1 MRAVACF
8 AILCFL
14 FSCGDGN
21 KNKSYLPKS
30 TGASGDIVVVI
41 DSAQWKGEVGEA
53 LRDVLSRDVE
63 GLPREEPRFNIIK
76 VNPGG
81 SIGILNQIRNL
92 MYVFTLDQN
101 TPGAR
106 QIVQG
111 FTPETIEQIKSDT
124 SYYIYTEKDVN
135 ARGQE
140 VIYLFGQTQELLV
153 KHIRQKG
160 LSLVDYLNNIER
172 QRLEEK
178 LFKTRTTENISQ
190 FMQNELQC
198 AMSIPYGYKVADKQ
212 KDFVWFRQIEVE
224 VDKNVW
230 LTWKPY
236 ESEYQMLPDSLI
248 AWRDATA
255 KKYLFEDPENLISYL
270 MTETEVPFNPVV
282 AKQSK
287 VGEHYAM
294 ELRGLWRT
302 NNKSMG
308 GPFISYA
315 LVDQDRGLLYYIE
328 GFTFSPGKPQREIIR
343 ELEAILKTFQTSS
356 ELKEEK

>member
-1 MRAVACF
+1 MRVVVCSIVCLLF
-8 AILCFL
+8 A
-14 FSCGDGN
+14 CGDGN
-21 KNKSYLPKS
+21 KNKAYLPKS
-30 TGASGDIVVVI
+30 TGVSGDIVIVI
-41 DSAQWKGEVGEA
+41 DSAQWKGDVGKA
-53 LRDVLSRDVE
+53 LRDVLSKDVE
-63 GLPREEPRFNIIK
+63 GLPREEPLFNLID
-76 VNPGG
+76 VHPGS
-81 SIGILNQIRNL
+81 SIGLLNQIRNL
-92 MYVFTLDQN
+92 MYVFSLDQN
-101 TPGAR
+101 TAGGR
-106 QIVQG
+106 RIIQS

-124 SYYIYTEKDVN
+124 SFYIYTEKDVN

-140 VIYLFGQTQELLV
+140 VIYLFGQTEELLL
-153 KHIRQKG
+153 KHIKQNG
-160 LSLVDYLNNIER
+160 QSLADYLNNVER
-172 QRLEEK
+172 QRLENN
-178 LFKTRTTENISQ
+178 LFKTKTTENINQ
-190 FMQNELQC
+190 FMEKELGC

-212 KDFVWFRQIEVE
+212 KDFVWFRQME
-224 VDKNVW
+224 VDVDKDVW

-236 ESEYQMLPDSLI
+236 ESEYQMLPDSLVS
-248 AWRDATA
+248 WRDATA
-255 KKYLFEDPENLISYL
+255 KRYLFEDPDNLISYL

-287 VGEHYAM
+287 VREHYAM

-356 ELKEEK
+356 DLKEKK